1 MKRLILS
8 AVLLVVGLMAVQA
21 QKFVLVDMEYIMK
34 QIPAVTQA
42 NQQMEALSKQWQEA
56 VEAKANEAKALY
68 EAYQKS
74 AATLSAAQKTAQED
88 AIVAKEKEAAELR
101 KQYFGPEGELMK
113 KRQELMG
120 PVQDAIYNAVKAIAT
135 ERGYDV
141 VIDRASAQSMIFASP
156 RIDISKL
163 ILYICTQRE
172 NDYKQ
177 NRNFKDYVE
186 ENCFFTVVHRTD
198 ERFCTEVCTFQICR
212 HYSGYAGV
220 CQGTDRYSNHVQAV

>member
-21 QKFVLVDMEYIMK
+21 QKFVLVDMEYIM
-34 QIPAVTQA
+34 IPAVTQA

-141 VIDRASAQSMIFASP
+141 VIDRAS
-156 RIDISKL
+156 
-163 ILYICTQRE
+163 RE
-172 NDYKQ
+172 CVLLLCD
-177 NRNFKDYVE
+177 
-186 ENCFFTVVHRTD
+186 
-198 ERFCTEVCTFQICR
+198 
-212 HYSGYAGV
+212 
-220 CQGTDRYSNHVQAV
+220 

>member
-42 NQQMEALSKQWQEA
+42 NQQMEALSKQWQEE

-156 RIDISKL
+156 RIDIS
-163 ILYICTQRE
+163 
-172 NDYKQ
+172 N
-177 NRNFKDYVE
+177 
-186 ENCFFTVVHRTD
+186 
-198 ERFCTEVCTFQICR
+198 EVLAKM
-212 HYSGYAGV
+212 G
-220 CQGTDRYSNHVQAV
+220 YSN

>member
-56 VEAKANEAKALY
+56 VEATANEAKALY

-156 RIDISKL
+156 RIDIS
-163 ILYICTQRE
+163 
-172 NDYKQ
+172 N
-177 NRNFKDYVE
+177 
-186 ENCFFTVVHRTD
+186 
-198 ERFCTEVCTFQICR
+198 EVLAKM
-212 HYSGYAGV
+212 G
-220 CQGTDRYSNHVQAV
+220 YSN

>member
-56 VEAKANEAKALY
+56 VEAKANEGKGLY

-156 RIDISKL
+156 RIDIS
-163 ILYICTQRE
+163 
-172 NDYKQ
+172 N
-177 NRNFKDYVE
+177 
-186 ENCFFTVVHRTD
+186 
-198 ERFCTEVCTFQICR
+198 EVLAKM
-212 HYSGYAGV
+212 G
-220 CQGTDRYSNHVQAV
+220 YSN

>member
-74 AATLSAAQKTAQED
+74 AATLSAAQKTTQED

-156 RIDISKL
+156 RIDIS
-163 ILYICTQRE
+163 
-172 NDYKQ
+172 N
-177 NRNFKDYVE
+177 
-186 ENCFFTVVHRTD
+186 
-198 ERFCTEVCTFQICR
+198 EVLAKM
-212 HYSGYAGV
+212 G
-220 CQGTDRYSNHVQAV
+220 YSN

>member
-56 VEAKANEAKALY
+56 VEAKANEAKVLY

-141 VIDRASAQSMIFASP
+141 VIDRASAQSMIFDSP
-156 RIDISKL
+156 RIDIS
-163 ILYICTQRE
+163 
-172 NDYKQ
+172 N
-177 NRNFKDYVE
+177 
-186 ENCFFTVVHRTD
+186 
-198 ERFCTEVCTFQICR
+198 EVLAKM
-212 HYSGYAGV
+212 G
-220 CQGTDRYSNHVQAV
+220 YSN

>member
-56 VEAKANEAKALY
+56 VEAKANEAKVLY

-88 AIVAKEKEAAELR
+88 AIEAKEKEAAELR

-156 RIDISKL
+156 RIDIS
-163 ILYICTQRE
+163 
-172 NDYKQ
+172 N
-177 NRNFKDYVE
+177 
-186 ENCFFTVVHRTD
+186 
-198 ERFCTEVCTFQICR
+198 EVLAKM
-212 HYSGYAGV
+212 G
-220 CQGTDRYSNHVQAV
+220 YSN

>member
-56 VEAKANEAKALY
+56 VEAKANEAKVLY

-101 KQYFGPEGELMK
+101 KRYFGPEGELMK

-156 RIDISKL
+156 RIDIS
-163 ILYICTQRE
+163 
-172 NDYKQ
+172 N
-177 NRNFKDYVE
+177 
-186 ENCFFTVVHRTD
+186 
-198 ERFCTEVCTFQICR
+198 EVLAKM
-212 HYSGYAGV
+212 G
-220 CQGTDRYSNHVQAV
+220 YSN

>member
-42 NQQMEALSKQWQEA
+42 NQQMEVLSKQWQEA
-56 VEAKANEAKALY
+56 VEAKANEAKVLY

-156 RIDISKL
+156 RIDIS
-163 ILYICTQRE
+163 
-172 NDYKQ
+172 N
-177 NRNFKDYVE
+177 
-186 ENCFFTVVHRTD
+186 
-198 ERFCTEVCTFQICR
+198 EVLAKM
-212 HYSGYAGV
+212 G
-220 CQGTDRYSNHVQAV
+220 YSN

>member
-42 NQQMEALSKQWQEA
+42 NQQMEAFSKQWQEA
-56 VEAKANEAKALY
+56 VEAKANEAKVLY

-156 RIDISKL
+156 RIDIS
-163 ILYICTQRE
+163 
-172 NDYKQ
+172 N
-177 NRNFKDYVE
+177 
-186 ENCFFTVVHRTD
+186 
-198 ERFCTEVCTFQICR
+198 EVLAKM
-212 HYSGYAGV
+212 G
-220 CQGTDRYSNHVQAV
+220 YSN

>member
-56 VEAKANEAKALY
+56 VEAKANEAKVLY

-156 RIDISKL
+156 RIDISNEGLAKM
-163 ILYICTQRE
+163 
-172 NDYKQ
+172 
-177 NRNFKDYVE
+177 
-186 ENCFFTVVHRTD
+186 
-198 ERFCTEVCTFQICR
+198 
-212 HYSGYAGV
+212 G
-220 CQGTDRYSNHVQAV
+220 YSN

>member
-1 MKRLILS
+1 M
-8 AVLLVVGLMAVQA
+8 
-21 QKFVLVDMEYIMK
+21 
-34 QIPAVTQA
+34 
-42 NQQMEALSKQWQEA
+42 
-56 VEAKANEAKALY
+56 Y

-156 RIDISKL
+156 RIDIS
-163 ILYICTQRE
+163 
-172 NDYKQ
+172 N
-177 NRNFKDYVE
+177 
-186 ENCFFTVVHRTD
+186 
-198 ERFCTEVCTFQICR
+198 EVLAKM
-212 HYSGYAGV
+212 G
-220 CQGTDRYSNHVQAV
+220 YSN

>member
-42 NQQMEALSKQWQEA
+42 NQQMEALSKQWQET

-156 RIDISKL
+156 RIDIS
-163 ILYICTQRE
+163 
-172 NDYKQ
+172 N
-177 NRNFKDYVE
+177 
-186 ENCFFTVVHRTD
+186 
-198 ERFCTEVCTFQICR
+198 EVLAKM
-212 HYSGYAGV
+212 G
-220 CQGTDRYSNHVQAV
+220 YSN

>member
-56 VEAKANEAKALY
+56 VEAKANAAKALY

-156 RIDISKL
+156 RIDIS
-163 ILYICTQRE
+163 
-172 NDYKQ
+172 N
-177 NRNFKDYVE
+177 
-186 ENCFFTVVHRTD
+186 
-198 ERFCTEVCTFQICR
+198 EVLAKM
-212 HYSGYAGV
+212 G
-220 CQGTDRYSNHVQAV
+220 YSN

>member
-34 QIPAVTQA
+34 QIPAVMQA

-56 VEAKANEAKALY
+56 VEAKANEAKVLY

-74 AATLSAAQKTAQED
+74 AATLSAAQKTVQED

-156 RIDISKL
+156 RIDIS
-163 ILYICTQRE
+163 
-172 NDYKQ
+172 N
-177 NRNFKDYVE
+177 
-186 ENCFFTVVHRTD
+186 
-198 ERFCTEVCTFQICR
+198 EVLAKM
-212 HYSGYAGV
+212 G
-220 CQGTDRYSNHVQAV
+220 YSN

>member
-56 VEAKANEAKALY
+56 VEVKANEAKALY

-156 RIDISKL
+156 RIDIS
-163 ILYICTQRE
+163 
-172 NDYKQ
+172 N
-177 NRNFKDYVE
+177 
-186 ENCFFTVVHRTD
+186 
-198 ERFCTEVCTFQICR
+198 EVLAKM
-212 HYSGYAGV
+212 G
-220 CQGTDRYSNHVQAV
+220 YSN

>member
-56 VEAKANEAKALY
+56 VEAKANEAKTLY

-156 RIDISKL
+156 RIDIS
-163 ILYICTQRE
+163 
-172 NDYKQ
+172 N
-177 NRNFKDYVE
+177 
-186 ENCFFTVVHRTD
+186 
-198 ERFCTEVCTFQICR
+198 EVLAKM
-212 HYSGYAGV
+212 G
-220 CQGTDRYSNHVQAV
+220 YSN

>member
-1 MKRLILS
+1 M
-8 AVLLVVGLMAVQA
+8 
-21 QKFVLVDMEYIMK
+21 
-34 QIPAVTQA
+34 
-42 NQQMEALSKQWQEA
+42 SKQWQEA

-141 VIDRASAQSMIFASP
+141 VIDRASAQSMILLLHALISAMKFLQKW
-156 RIDISKL
+156 DIQ
-163 ILYICTQRE
+163 I
-172 NDYKQ
+172 
-177 NRNFKDYVE
+177 NFIHLHTK
-186 ENCFFTVVHRTD
+186 RK
-198 ERFCTEVCTFQICR
+198 
-212 HYSGYAGV
+212 
-220 CQGTDRYSNHVQAV
+220 

>member
-56 VEAKANEAKALY
+56 VEAKANEAKVLY

-156 RIDISKL
+156 RIDISNEVLAKL
-163 ILYICTQRE
+163 
-172 NDYKQ
+172 
-177 NRNFKDYVE
+177 
-186 ENCFFTVVHRTD
+186 
-198 ERFCTEVCTFQICR
+198 
-212 HYSGYAGV
+212 G
-220 CQGTDRYSNHVQAV
+220 YSN